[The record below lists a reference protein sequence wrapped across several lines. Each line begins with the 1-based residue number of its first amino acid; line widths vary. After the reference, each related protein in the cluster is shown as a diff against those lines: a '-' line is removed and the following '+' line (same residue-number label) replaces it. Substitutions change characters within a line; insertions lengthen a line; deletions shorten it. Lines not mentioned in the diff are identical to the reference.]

1 MIKTKSGWAHS
12 RGIEGILSSSSKV
25 MSIPG
30 LKSETDST
38 F

>member
-1 MIKTKSGWAHS
+1 MIKTKSGWAYG
-12 RGIEGILSSSSKV
+12 RGIEGILSSSSNV
-25 MSIPG
+25 MSIPS

>member
-1 MIKTKSGWAHS
+1 MIKTKSGWAH
-12 RGIEGILSSSSKV
+12 RKRIEGLLSSSSKV

-30 LKSETDST
+30 LKSEIDST